1 MRYLLVSKGITNLNL
16 GCARKNILMI
26 SFYFPESSPAQY
38 EFPEVRSLF
47 LMVGENAPRFD
58 GRLVMKNSSV
68 SLFWDDFLQ
77 VTNQVTNIVVH
88 LVEF

>member
-1 MRYLLVSKGITNLNL
+1 
-16 GCARKNILMI
+16 
-26 SFYFPESSPAQY
+26 
-38 EFPEVRSLF
+38 
-47 LMVGENAPRFD
+47 MVGENAPRFD